1 MRRMLSSFFVLALTL
16 ALSGCGGAE
25 SSLFATAVR
34 NTENAGGAEIAF
46 QASFTGPGG
55 QSVVMTGTGV
65 EDLSERQARIEMQV
79 PGAGDMEVIADELV
93 MYIHFDLLSGE
104 LGGKEWMKVDL
115 EHTYESL
122 GIDVGGL
129 GQVGQGTSEQL
140 KMLGEVSGGISEVG
154 REQVRGVDTTHYS
167 ATVDLRKYPDEDI
180 EKIIEVTGQSEIP
193 MDVWIDDD
201 QRVRRIE
208 WQQSVAQGQAPAKIV
223 AEYVRFG
230 VPVDIDIPEDDEVFD
245 ATDLAVQGIENGLD

>member
-1 MRRMLSSFFVLALTL
+1 MRRILPFVFALALVLT
-16 ALSGCGGAE
+16 GCGGADA
-25 SSLFATAVR
+25 SLFATAVR

-65 EDLSERQARIEMQV
+65 EDLAEQRARIEMQV
-79 PGAGDMEVIADELV
+79 PGAGAMELIADELV
-93 MYIHFDLLSGE
+93 MYIHFDLLSSQ

-140 KMLGEVSGGISEVG
+140 KMLGEVSDGVSEVG
-154 REQVRGVDTTHYS
+154 REQVRGVETTHYS
-167 ATVDLRKYPDEDI
+167 ATVDLREYPDEDI

-193 MDVWIDDD
+193 MDVWIDDQ
-201 QRVRRIE
+201 QRVRRME
-208 WQQSVAQGQAPAKIV
+208 WRQAVAKGQEPATIV

-230 VPVDIDIPEDDEVFD
+230 VPVDIDIPDDDEVFD
-245 ATDLAVQGIENGLD
+245 ATDLAVQGIENELD

>member
-1 MRRMLSSFFVLALTL
+1 MRRILPFVFALALVLT
-16 ALSGCGGAE
+16 GCGGGDA
-25 SSLFATAVR
+25 SLFATAVR

-65 EDLSERQARIEMQV
+65 EDLAEQRARIEMQV
-79 PGAGDMEVIADELV
+79 PGAGAMELIADELV
-93 MYIHFDLLSGE
+93 MYIHFDLLSSQ

-140 KMLGEVSGGISEVG
+140 KMLGEVSDGVSEVG
-154 REQVRGVDTTHYS
+154 REQVRGVETTHYS
-167 ATVDLRKYPDEDI
+167 ATVDLREYPDEDI

-193 MDVWIDDD
+193 MDVWIDDQ
-201 QRVRRIE
+201 QRVRRME
-208 WQQSVAQGQAPAKIV
+208 WRQAVAKGQEPATIV

-230 VPVDIDIPEDDEVFD
+230 VPVDIDIPDDDEVFD
-245 ATDLAVQGIENGLD
+245 ATDLAVQGIENELD